1 MDELVILEKVKF
13 VVAHILQVDSS
24 EVTVN
29 TKITEDV
36 KPDYYKPMN
45 RFSLS
50 GTGVGYYYSMS
61 DEYLNK
67 VEIIMGLEEE
77 FNIEIPDEEA
87 DNIITVQDAVDYI
100 SQKLTV

>member
-13 VVAHILQVDSS
+13 VVAHILQVDSN

-36 KPDYYKPMN
+36 KADYYKPIG
-45 RFSLS
+45 RFCLS
-50 GTGVGYYYSMS
+50 SSGEGHLYSAS
-61 DEYLNK
+61 NEYLNK
-67 VEIIMGLEEE
+67 VEIIVGLEEE

-100 SQKLTV
+100 SKKLTV